1 MTPADLA
8 TARREA
14 MGIFRAI
21 IDHEPKEVC
30 KDEFAYDRMVENYRD
45 AARKGWEILAATP
58 EPATIASIDL
68 TAIPVHFVTL
78 LPRGRIFM
86 HPDTQTS
93 GVRDPWPPTFTHWT
107 GAATKPDATPEPA
120 PALPEEVAHGEKLPA
135 VVDRFGECLMCG
147 RTYRAGLPAK
157 VAAAARAYT
166 KAVWDHEHCECP
178 NGECIHMVAKR
189 VAAYEVANAAVA
201 AKDGTDV

>member
-1 MTPADLA
+1 MSADLA
-8 TARREA
+8 TARRKAEEA
-14 MGIFRAI
+14 LRNVEREKLVSHIREAA
-21 IDHEPKEVC
+21 K
-30 KDEFAYDRMVENYRD
+30 FATRSERMVFLHDYEAKALVAVID
-45 AARKGWEILAATP
+45 ALRSLLAA
-58 EPATIASIDL
+58 S
-68 TAIPVHFVTL
+68 
-78 LPRGRIFM
+78 
-86 HPDTQTS
+86 
-93 GVRDPWPPTFTHWT
+93 
-107 GAATKPDATPEPA
+107 PEPA
-120 PALPEEVAHGEKLPA
+120 PAMPEEVAHGEKLPA